1 MFDPLPPGPH
11 LVMVHSTNSMQPPLL
26 CLLLGY
32 PLPLPVS
39 DVLYVRPLV
48 QAASINACG
57 SATPLKDKLTAV
69 GRGRRQSGRL
79 IMHKRGVCQE
89 HSFFLSV
96 SLFGCHMAS
105 RPSDSIRDH
114 RIFPREGGKCRGSRM
129 KSRLFSCKKMPRQH
143 RPLSYLSLGG
153 M

>member
-1 MFDPLPPGPH
+1 MFEMFDPLPPGPH

-39 DVLYVRPLV
+39 DVLYVWPLV

-57 SATPLKDKLTAV
+57 SATPLKDKLTAAV

-79 IMHKRGVCQE
+79 IMHKRGVCQD
-89 HSFFLSV
+89 HSFFQ
-96 SLFGCHMAS
+96 SLFLAALPHSEPAEQQHQ
-105 RPSDSIRDH
+105 RPPTAYSLG
-114 RIFPREGGKCRGSRM
+114 REGSAVGVG
-129 KSRLFSCKKMPRQH
+129 
-143 RPLSYLSLGG
+143 
-153 M
+153 